1 MPHVCNI
8 PVPVKQLPRQR
19 LTIFVETWQPRAS
32 ACQLADPPCIH
43 HKCWHFGVLLG
54 LNEKIPP
61 LAYDV
66 EVRHVDDDES
76 IHAGHSKARSLASRM
91 SRSPESGV
99 SSTYISLIDWTDF
112 PASVLNFT

>member
-19 LTIFVETWQPRAS
+19 LTIFVGTWQLRDSVCP
-32 ACQLADPPCIH
+32 LADPTCIH
-43 HKCWHFGVLLG
+43 DKCWHFGVLLG
-54 LNEKIPP
+54 FNEGILP

-66 EVRHVDDDES
+66 EVRHVDDDGS
-76 IHAGHSKARSLASRM
+76 IHAGYSKARSLASRM

-99 SSTYISLIDWTDF
+99 SSTDISLIDWTDF